1 MERGALTVPT
11 ASPLSDSTPHSL
23 ESVWPRP
30 GKEPLVDVDRA
41 VFVAI
46 HHQAAVLI
54 LTAIGS
60 LPQWHHLLVFAQMT
74 HPGRI
79 AFVYYIEF
87 FPKAQTLVLEHLHKA
102 VETPIIIYH
111 AVSSLPLALFLVG
124 LMFLFLD
131 DHLPLGKIANDH
143 SPFSQC
149 ASDEM
154 GGFMQTVSLLAPLLL
169 CHPLVDT
176 REMEIA
182 AGLLLAFVPFRANL
196 VKLLVVPAIALL
208 TCRNFNEGLLVRL
221 WIKRVS
227 LCIIVSCLRS
237 ESGYYGWLS
246 DGCQR
251 SM

>member
-1 MERGALTVPT
+1 MAHF
-11 ASPLSDSTPHSL
+11 SC
-23 ESVWPRP
+23 
-30 GKEPLVDVDRA
+30 
-41 VFVAI
+41 
-46 HHQAAVLI
+46 
-54 LTAIGS
+54 
-60 LPQWHHLLVFAQMT
+60 
-74 HPGRI
+74 I
-79 AFVYYIEF
+79 AFTYDMQF
-87 FPKAQTLVLEHLHKA
+87 FPNVQTLVFQHLHKA
-102 VETPIIIYH
+102 IKTPIIIHH
-111 AVSSLPLALFLVG
+111 AVTDLSLALFLVG
-124 LMFLFLD
+124 LVLLFLD

-196 VKLLVVPAIALL
+196 VKLFVVPAIALL